1 MSHDRGH
8 ELLCKQASSLLASVN
23 HYEGKFVCTVVL
35 ETILDMLSAHYVAQS
50 SRQQQQMQLAAN
62 FYAYKDGK
70 VFAAL
75 PVQYE
80 KTLMNLW
87 LRHIEAQQVQVD
99 GQSYMLRLHPDQICD
114 GKPLPLLVG
123 SDKGSPTM
131 FPIRQRMA
139 HRVHSHL
146 LQNDPGFTGYI
157 FDAACVDKWMNN
169 ANFVRATTVAPHVHV
184 WPNHAGFCSLADMWL
199 GQKKHSKQAANV
211 LVADAV
217 NIGKFVSCMH
227 NNPGARCHFT
237 LSGQSTLYAYL
248 FLTAN
253 DGLQSELYRLAIG
266 TYSGLRSM
274 A

>member
-1 MSHDRGH
+1 MFHDRGH

-23 HYEGKFVCTVVL
+23 CYENKFVCTVVL
-35 ETILDMLSAHYVAQS
+35 ETILDALSAHYATRPSQEKK
-50 SRQQQQMQLAAN
+50 QMPLLAN
-62 FYAYKDGK
+62 FYVYKDGK

-87 LRHIEAQQVQVD
+87 LRHIEARQVEVN
-99 GQSYMLRLHPDQICD
+99 GQSYTLRLHPDQICD
-114 GKPLPLLVG
+114 GKPMPLLVG
-123 SDKGSPTM
+123 SDKKTM
-131 FPIRQRMA
+131 FPIRQLMA

-157 FDAACVDKWMNN
+157 FDAACVDGWMNN
-169 ANFVRATTVAPHVHV
+169 ANFVHATTMETHVHA
-184 WPNHAGFCSLADMWL
+184 WPNHAGFRSLAEMWL
-199 GQKKHSKQAANV
+199 GQKTHIKQAANV

-237 LSGQSTLYAYL
+237 LSGQNTLYAYL

-266 TYSGLRSM
+266 TYPGF
-274 A
+274 